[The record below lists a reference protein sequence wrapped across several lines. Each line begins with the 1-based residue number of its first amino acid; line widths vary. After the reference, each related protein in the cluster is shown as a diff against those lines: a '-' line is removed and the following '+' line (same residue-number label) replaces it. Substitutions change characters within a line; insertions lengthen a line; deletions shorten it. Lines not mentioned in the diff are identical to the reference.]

1 MSLGAIVKHREDNM
15 IEKSSKTRTR
25 RFVDA
30 FDSPPIKSAML
41 LTLIIFGAQ
50 MCCEIVFRLTI
61 LRPLFSVGL
70 IHAAFFAL
78 ARAAAIVSIV
88 SFFPPKVAKVLYSI
102 AITAISIIYSAQ
114 LVYYKFFR
122 TFFIVYSIERSGQ
135 VAEFIGDIFLKI
147 LTNIP
152 IIFFLLLPSIIY
164 FAYLYKRRPNDIFQ
178 NISGWK
184 KALAGLGCSVLLF
197 VLSILSMVFNR
208 SYNSPWQNYFHH
220 NELLLGSHQFG
231 VLTAIEI
238 DVRHFLS
245 PPVLPDDTLVR
256 TDEEFDVTSPT
267 GNKISIIQP
276 ADPANDPPE
285 QPAREPHVWPI
296 DFEKRME
303 GYTFVEDRLLLPATK
318 EDQARYLDQV
328 FSKTAPTYTND
339 HTGRGKGFNL
349 IFISAESFSPYCIDP
364 VLTPTLYKMYEEGIQ
379 FTNYYNPMWSV
390 STLDGEYAGL
400 CGMIPKQ
407 GVWSLVQSADND
419 MSYAP
424 GNFFKR
430 LGYNTYAWHNHT
442 WTYYERDESHPNLGY
457 TYRGVGNGLD
467 LEPLWPKSDNEMI
480 EQTVSDFIDK
490 EPFHVYYLT
499 VSGHMPYSQFGN
511 AMSERHWD
519 VYSDD
524 ISNEA
529 RAYLACNYEIEL
541 AMTTL
546 LDQLQEAGIL
556 DRTLIVLNPDH
567 HPYALRHSTYEEIAG
582 HPLDETFDVYKS
594 VLLFYHEGIEPERVD
609 KYCCSLD
616 ILPTIYNY
624 MGVPYESRLLS
635 GRDIFS
641 DEEGL
646 VCLLG
651 KSWIT
656 DYGTYDALS
665 NVFTLHEGIT
675 LEIPEDLYVTRVNRE
690 VMLRFQTAELVLDCD
705 YYCDLIS
712 NDTWIKLIKPYRDY
726 MRSLSFDSKSV
737 LAP

>member
-1 MSLGAIVKHREDNM
+1 MSHGVTVKSRLDNM
-15 IEKSSKTRTR
+15 AENSPKTRMR
-25 RFVDA
+25 RFLDA
-30 FDSPPIKSAML
+30 FDSPPIKSAFL
-41 LTLIIFGAQ
+41 LTLILFGAQ
-50 MCCEIVFRLTI
+50 MICEIVFRLTI
-61 LRPLFSVGL
+61 LRPLFNIGL
-70 IHAAFFAL
+70 LHAAFFAL
-78 ARAAAIVSIV
+78 ARSAGIVSVV
-88 SFFPPKVAKVLYSI
+88 SFFPPKVARVLYSI
-102 AITAISIIYSAQ
+102 VIVSFSIIYSAQ

-122 TFFIVYSIERSGQ
+122 TFFIVYSLERSGQ

-147 LTNIP
+147 AMNIP
-152 IIFFLLLPSIIY
+152 TILFLLLPSILFFI
-164 FAYLYKRRPNDIFQ
+164 YLYKRRPIEEFQ
-178 NISGWK
+178 NVSGWK
-184 KALAGLGCSVLLF
+184 KALTGLGCSVLLF
-197 VLSILSMVFNR
+197 GLSIVSMAFNR

-231 VLTAIEI
+231 VMTAIEI
-238 DVRHFLS
+238 DIRRFLS

-256 TDEEFDVTSPT
+256 TDEDIEMTLPTVNDTSVTQPT
-267 GNKISIIQP
+267 
-276 ADPANDPPE
+276 DPATNPSQQTTYDP
-285 QPAREPHVWPI
+285 QVWPI
-296 DFEKRME
+296 DFEKRLE
-303 GYTFVEDRLLLPATK
+303 GYTFPDDRLLQPATR
-318 EDQARYLDQV
+318 EDQARYLDDA
-328 FSKTAPTYTND
+328 FSKTAPTYMND

-364 VLTPTLYKMYEEGIQ
+364 VLTPTLYKMYKEGIQ

-407 GVWSLVQSADND
+407 GVWSLVQSAGND

-430 LGYNTYAWHNHT
+430 LGYNTYAWHDHT
-442 WTYYERDESHPNLGY
+442 WTYYERDVSHPNLGY
-457 TYRGVGNGLD
+457 TYRGIGNGLD

-480 EQTVSDFIDK
+480 EKTTPEFIDK

-511 AMSERHWD
+511 AMSERHWN
-519 VYSDD
+519 VYPGD

-529 RAYLACNYEIEL
+529 RAYLACNYEVEL
-541 AMTTL
+541 AMQTL
-546 LDQLQEAGIL
+546 IERLQEAGIM

-567 HPYALRHSTYEEIAG
+567 HPYGIRHSTYEEIAG
-582 HPLDETFDVYKS
+582 HSLDETFDVYKS
-594 VLLFYHEGIEPERVD
+594 VLLFYHEGIEPEQVD

-641 DEEGL
+641 DAEGL

-656 DYGTYDALS
+656 DYGKYDALT
-665 NVFTLHEGIT
+665 NEFTLHDGAS
-675 LEIPEDLYVTRVNRE
+675 LDIPEDLYVSRVNRE

-705 YYCDLIS
+705 YYLDLIS
-712 NDTWIKLIKPYRDY
+712 DDTWKALVKPYRDY
-726 MRSLSFDSKSV
+726 MQTRSYD
-737 LAP
+737 